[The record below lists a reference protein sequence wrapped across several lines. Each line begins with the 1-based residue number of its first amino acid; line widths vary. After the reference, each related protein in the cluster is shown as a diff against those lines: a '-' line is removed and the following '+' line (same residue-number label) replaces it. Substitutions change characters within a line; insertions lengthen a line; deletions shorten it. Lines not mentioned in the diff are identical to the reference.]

1 LFIKQA
7 FEVGAYTAADI
18 SFYQAH
24 TPAQAS
30 RGYFAA
36 RLDHR
41 REIEVDQHDFVGGAG
56 KLSQGHFGTGART
69 QDKDSWR
76 CFRLAL
82 AQTIEHEGGRHLEMT
97 RALLAQQ
104 LSSLRSLGLDI
115 VNGQGID
122 THRAYLPV

>member
-24 TPAQAS
+24 PPAQAS
-30 RGYFAA
+30 RAYFAA
-36 RLDHR
+36 RLDHGR
-41 REIEVDQHDFVGGAG
+41 KIEVDQHNFVGGANKFG
-56 KLSQGHFGTGART
+56 QRHFGTGART
-69 QDKDSWR
+69 QDQDSWR
-76 CFRLAL
+76 CFRLTL
-82 AQTIEHEGGRHLEMT
+82 AQAIEHESGRHLEMT

-115 VNGQGID
+115 VNGQGVD
-122 THRAYLPV
+122 THRVYLPV